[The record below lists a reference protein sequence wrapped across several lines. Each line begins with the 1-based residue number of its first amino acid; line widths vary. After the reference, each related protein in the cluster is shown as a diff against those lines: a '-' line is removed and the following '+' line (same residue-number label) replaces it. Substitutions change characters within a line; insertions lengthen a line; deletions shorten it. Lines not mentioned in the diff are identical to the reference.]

1 MLHLAWGYTTGT
13 GLGWGEDRR
22 AAPHAQPLSKLKKN
36 GRSGIQRDCFGR
48 QCSCQAPLL
57 ECGGGCAA
65 HAAVAVA
72 EQLGESLGLG

>member
-36 GRSGIQRDCFGR
+36 GRSGSQRDCFGR